1 MRNSEKLFL
10 NFSPT
15 KIGFLTQSCNK
26 NLTQTNSLTHGVQNK
41 GDTYILVCLSLYD
54 LLVDTRF

>member
-1 MRNSEKLFL
+1 MRNSEKVFL

-15 KIGFLTQSCNK
+15 KIGFLTQSFIK

-54 LLVDTRF
+54 LLVETRF